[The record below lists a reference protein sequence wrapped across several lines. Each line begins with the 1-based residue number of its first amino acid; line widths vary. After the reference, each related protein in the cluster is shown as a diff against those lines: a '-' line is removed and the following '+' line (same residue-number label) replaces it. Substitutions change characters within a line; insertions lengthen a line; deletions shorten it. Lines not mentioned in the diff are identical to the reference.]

1 MLTDLI
7 AYLFLF
13 ASAFGAASVLPFYS
27 EPVLVGMLVLGGYS
41 PLILWLVA
49 SAGNTAG
56 AVLNWW
62 MARYL
67 LHWQHKRWFP
77 MRPWQIDRASQWFRR
92 YGVWT
97 LLLAWAPVGGDALTF
112 VAGLMRVRLS
122 VFIMLVG
129 IGKAGRYAMIIWAT
143 QTAGSEVGQEAMG
156 Y

>member
-1 MLTDLI
+1 MVADLS

-62 MARYL
+62 MGHYL

-77 MRPWQIDRASQWFRR
+77 MHPRRLAWASDWFRR

-112 VAGLMRVRLS
+112 VAGLMRVRLG
-122 VFIMLVG
+122 VFIILVG
-129 IGKAGRYAMIIWAT
+129 IGKAGRYAVVVWAT
-143 QTAGSEVGQEAMG
+143 QTAVTAR
-156 Y
+156 